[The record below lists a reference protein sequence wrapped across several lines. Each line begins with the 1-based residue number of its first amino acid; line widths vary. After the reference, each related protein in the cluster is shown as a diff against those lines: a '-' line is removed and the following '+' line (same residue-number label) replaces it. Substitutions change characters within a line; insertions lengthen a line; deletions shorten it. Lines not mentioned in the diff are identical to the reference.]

1 MRQYRLESAGDGET
15 LQVKMSAAVE
25 AAQPQ
30 DGEVLVKVKACS
42 LNYRDLLMLAGQS
55 GSGGG
60 GSVVPMSDGAGEVVA
75 VGEGVTRVSVGD
87 RVAGCFFPEWE
98 SGRFD
103 MRYHKAAL
111 GGSTDGMLSEFV
123 VLPQTGVVPMPKHL
137 SFEEAA
143 CLPCAAVT
151 AWHALFVR
159 GGLSE
164 GQIVLALGT
173 GGVSIFALQ
182 LATAAG
188 ARVIVTSSS
197 DEKLERA
204 RTMGAWQIIN
214 YRKHEDWDS
223 EVWRVT
229 EKRGADHVVEVGGPG
244 TLGRSMKSV
253 AAGGNIALIGVLTGK
268 GAPDDSL
275 FPLVTKNADLNAIYV
290 GSREMFADL
299 NRFLEEHDIRPVID
313 RAFAFEEAP
322 QAYAHL
328 RSGAHFGKIVVRV
341 GE

>member
-1 MRQYRLESAGDGET
+1 MKQYRLESTGE
-15 LQVKMSAAVE
+15 SAPL
-25 AAQPQ
+25 AAQLVADAERPEPGE
-30 DGEVLVKVKACS
+30 GEVLVRVRACS

-60 GSVVPMSDGAGEVVA
+60 GSVVPLSDGAGEVAA
-75 VGEGVTRVSVGD
+75 VGEGVTEFAVGD
-87 RVAGCFFPEWE
+87 RVAGCFFSQWE
-98 SGRFD
+98 SGGFE

-111 GGSTDGMLSEFV
+111 GGSTDGMLSEYV
-123 VLPQTGVVPMPKHL
+123 VLPQSGVVAMPSHL
-137 SFEEAA
+137 NFDEAA

-151 AWHALFVR
+151 AWHGLFVR

-164 GQIVLALGT
+164 GEIVLALGT

-204 RTMGAWQIIN
+204 RTMGAWQTIN
-214 YRKHEDWDS
+214 YREHDDWDA
-223 EVWRVT
+223 EVWRLT
-229 EKRGADHVVEVGGPG
+229 EKHGADHVVEVGGPG

-268 GAPDDSL
+268 GAPEDSL
-275 FPLVTKNADLNAIYV
+275 FPLVTKNADINAIYV

-299 NRFLEEHDIRPVID
+299 NRFLEQHDIRPVID
-313 RAFAFEEAP
+313 RSFAFEEAP
-322 QAYAHL
+322 QAYEYL
-328 RSGAHFGKIVVRV
+328 RSGAHFGKVVVRI

>member
-1 MRQYRLESAGDGET
+1 MRQYRLESAGDGEP
-15 LQVKMSAAVE
+15 LQAKLVADAEMPK
-25 AAQPQ
+25 PQ
-30 DGEVLVKVKACS
+30 AGQVLVRVKACS

-60 GSVVPMSDGAGEVVA
+60 GSVVPLSDGAGEVAA
-75 VGEGVTRVSVGD
+75 VGEGVTQFAVGD
-87 RVAGCFFPEWE
+87 QVAGCFFSEWE
-98 SGRFD
+98 SGGFA

-111 GGSTDGMLSEFV
+111 GGSTDGMLSEYL
-123 VLPQTGVVPMPKHL
+123 VLPESGVVAMPSHL
-137 SFEEAA
+137 NFEEAA

-164 GQIVLALGT
+164 GEIVLALGT

-197 DEKLERA
+197 NEKLEHA
-204 RTMGAWQIIN
+204 KSMGAWQTIN
-214 YRKHEDWDS
+214 YREHEDWDG
-223 EVWRVT
+223 EVWRLT
-229 EKRGADHVVEVGGPG
+229 EKHGADHVVEVGGPG

-268 GAPDDSL
+268 GASDDSL

-290 GSREMFADL
+290 GSREMFSDL
-299 NRFLEEHDIRPVID
+299 NRFMETHDIRPVID
-313 RAFAFEEAP
+313 RSFAFEEVP
-322 QAYAHL
+322 QAYGHL
-328 RSGAHFGKIVVRV
+328 RSGAHFGKVVVRV